1 MSEQQRSF
9 AVRTLL
15 AVLVFN
21 GLLIGAL
28 YVTFGDGI
36 QSGFLF
42 GLGLLASVLLWV
54 TLIALG
60 NRFVASV
67 QRTAAPVPA
76 PVRETP
82 RPVAPKPEPK
92 PEPKPVPAPP
102 PAPPSDAAAIQILSI
117 LQRKGRLIDFLQ
129 ENLSAYDD
137 AQIGAAVRN
146 IHAESKAALAEHVTL
161 EPIYTDAEG
170 SAVTVQPGFDANAVR
185 LVGNVTGEPPF
196 RGTLVHRGWRVAKID
211 LPKQTSDKEKVIAPA
226 EVEIG

>member
-28 YVTFGDGI
+28 YVNFADVI

-42 GLGLLASVLLWV
+42 GLGLLATVLLWV

-60 NRFVASV
+60 NRFVAGV
-67 QRTAAPVPA
+67 QRTAAPAPT

-92 PEPKPVPAPP
+92 PEPKPVPAP
-102 PAPPSDAAAIQILSI
+102 PPSDAAAIQILSI

-161 EPIYTDAEG
+161 EPIYADAEG
-170 SAVTVQPGFDANAVR
+170 SSVTVQPGFDANAVR

-196 RGTLVHRGWRVAKID
+196 RGTLVHRGWRVAKLD
-211 LPKQTSDKEKVIAPA
+211 LPKLTSDKEKVIAPA

>member
-1 MSEQQRSF
+1 
-9 AVRTLL
+9 
-15 AVLVFN
+15 
-21 GLLIGAL
+21 
-28 YVTFGDGI
+28 
-36 QSGFLF
+36 
-42 GLGLLASVLLWV
+42 
-54 TLIALG
+54 
-60 NRFVASV
+60 
-67 QRTAAPVPA
+67 
-76 PVRETP
+76 VRETP